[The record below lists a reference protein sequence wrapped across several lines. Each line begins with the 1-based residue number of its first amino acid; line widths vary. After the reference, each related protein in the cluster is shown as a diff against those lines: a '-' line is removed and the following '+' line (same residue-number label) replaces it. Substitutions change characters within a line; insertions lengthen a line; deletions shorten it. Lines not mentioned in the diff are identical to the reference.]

1 MIVCK
6 EFTTGEVEIK
16 TGGDGDEI
24 GFVMEGFGSVF
35 TTGIFIAT
43 GKKI

>member
-6 EFTTGEVEIK
+6 KFTTGEGEIK

-24 GFVMEGFGSVF
+24 GLVMEGFGSVF
-35 TTGIFIAT
+35 STGIFIIT
-43 GKKI
+43 GKKV